1 MSAGRPAAD
10 APRVAPTASC
20 SKVRVRYA
28 ETDQMGI
35 VYYANYLVWF
45 EVGRTDWLR
54 HSGWSYRDMEA
65 EGYSL
70 PVIEA
75 RCTYHESARYD
86 DQIEVR
92 TTGALAS
99 PVRIQFSYEVVRA
112 VDGITLATGMTM
124 HAALDRN
131 GRPRRLPDRVRTLF
145 S

>member
-1 MSAGRPAAD
+1 MSEARS
-10 APRVAPTASC
+10 R
-20 SKVRVRYA
+20 VRVRYA

-54 HSGWSYRDMEA
+54 EMGWSYRDMEA
-65 EGYSL
+65 DGISL

-86 DQIEVR
+86 EELEVR
-92 TTGALAS
+92 TTSTLES
-99 PVRIQFSYEVVRA
+99 PIRIQFLYEVVRA
-112 VDGITLATGMTM
+112 SDTAKLASGMTM
-124 HAALDRN
+124 HAALDRS
-131 GRPRRLPDRVRTLF
+131 GRPRRLPDRVRALF

>member
-1 MSAGRPAAD
+1 MSEARS
-10 APRVAPTASC
+10 R
-20 SKVRVRYA
+20 VRVRYA

-54 HSGWSYRDMEA
+54 ETGWSYRDMEA
-65 EGYSL
+65 DGYSL

-86 DQIEVR
+86 EELEVR
-92 TTGALAS
+92 TTSTLES
-99 PVRIQFSYEVVRA
+99 PIRIQFLYEVVRT
-112 VDGITLATGMTM
+112 VDGAKLASGMTM
-124 HAALDRN
+124 HAALDRS
-131 GRPRRLPDRVRTLF
+131 GRPRRLPDRVRALF